1 MSDTVPN
8 YAPQPSG
15 PNIKTALVAGAIVAL
30 LAANVYL
37 YLQLDHLRTD
47 VAKMRDGLSSEI
59 ASLREASSVT
69 VATSKKHIEDLK
81 SELDSTRQ
89 ESMQAASTA
98 KKEALTRVDQVAK
111 KITEEQKQQQQQ
123 VVSQINDVKQQT
135 TTANAKIGEVSSEV
149 TNVKSSVAAT
159 KSELDKTIAD
169 LKRTNGD
176 LGVQSGL
183 IATNSK
189 ELAALKRLGERNYF
203 EFTIVRSKAPQRVSD
218 ILIQVKK
225 TDPKKNR
232 FTMDVIADDKKTEKK
247 DKTINEPVQFYTS
260 RARQPYEIVVNQV
273 QKDTIK
279 GYLSTPKEQI
289 AR

>member
-1 MSDTVPN
+1 
-8 YAPQPSG
+8 
-15 PNIKTALVAGAIVAL
+15 
-30 LAANVYL
+30 
-37 YLQLDHLRTD
+37 
-47 VAKMRDGLSSEI
+47 
-59 ASLREASSVT
+59 
-69 VATSKKHIEDLK
+69 
-81 SELDSTRQ
+81 
-89 ESMQAASTA
+89 MQAASIA

-123 VVSQINDVKQQT
+123 VVSQIADVKQQT

-149 TNVKSSVAAT
+149 TNVKSTVAAT
-159 KSELDKTIAD
+159 KTELDKTIAD

-203 EFTIVRSKAPQRVSD
+203 EFTIVRSKTPQRISD

-225 TDPKKNR
+225 ADTKRNR
-232 FTMDVIADDKKTEKK
+232 YTIDVIADDKKTENK
-247 DKTINEPVQFYTS
+247 DWTINEPVQFYTS
-260 RARQPYEIVVNQV
+260 KARQPYEIVVNQV

>member
-8 YAPQPSG
+8 YAPQPGG
-15 PNIKTALVAGAIVAL
+15 PNIKVALAVGAIVAL
-30 LAANVYL
+30 VGANVFL

-47 VAKMRDGLSSEI
+47 VSKMRDGLSSEI

-89 ESMQAASTA
+89 DSMQAASIA

-123 VVSQINDVKQQT
+123 VVSQIADVKQQT

-149 TNVKSSVAAT
+149 TNVKTSVAAT
-159 KSELDKTIAD
+159 KTELDKTIAD
-169 LKRTNGD
+169 LKRTHGD

-203 EFTIVRSKAPQRVSD
+203 EFTIVRSKTPQRISD

-225 TDPKKNR
+225 ADTKRNR
-232 FTMDVIADDKKTEKK
+232 YTIDVIADDKKTEKK
-247 DKTINEPVQFYTS
+247 DRTINEPVQFYTS
-260 RARQPYEIVVNQV
+260 KARQPYEIVVNQV

>member
-15 PNIKTALVAGAIVAL
+15 PNIKAALVAGAIVAL

-59 ASLREASSVT
+59 ASLREAGSVT

-81 SELDSTRQ
+81 NELDSTRQ
-89 ESMQAASTA
+89 ESMQAASIA

-149 TNVKSSVAAT
+149 TNVKTSVAAT
-159 KSELDKTIAD
+159 KTELDKTIAE

-203 EFTIVRSKAPQRVSD
+203 EFTIVRSKTPQRISD

-225 TDPKKNR
+225 ADTKRNR
-232 FTMDVIADDKKTEKK
+232 YTIDVIADDKKTEKK
-247 DKTINEPVQFYTS
+247 DKTVNEPVQFYTS
-260 RARQPYEIVVNQV
+260 KARQPYEIVVNQV